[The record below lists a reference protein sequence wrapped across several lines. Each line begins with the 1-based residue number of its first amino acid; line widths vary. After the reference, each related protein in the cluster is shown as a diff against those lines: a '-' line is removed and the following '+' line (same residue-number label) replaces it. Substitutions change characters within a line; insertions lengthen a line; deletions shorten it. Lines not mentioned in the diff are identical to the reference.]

1 MSKAM
6 NKASHVYVTYIRSTP
21 ENVWRAITDPDLS
34 ARYWGHS
41 NVSDW
46 TVGAS
51 WEHRRTDAAGKPD
64 LKGMVIESSAPRRLV
79 ISWAYPADV
88 DAPARVSRVAFDIEP
103 HKDDMVRL
111 TVSHSELEAGG
122 EMERGITQ
130 GWPFVLSSLKS
141 FLETGKGLL

>member
-1 MSKAM
+1 MS
-6 NKASHVYVTYIRSTP
+6 KASHVYVTYIRATP
-21 ENVWRAITDPDLS
+21 EKVWSAITDPDLS
-34 ARYWGHS
+34 GRYWGHR
-41 NVSDW
+41 NVSEW

-51 WEHRRTDAAGKPD
+51 WEHRRLDAGKID
-64 LKGMVIESSAPRRLV
+64 LVGTVLESQPPRRLV
-79 ISWAYPADV
+79 VSWAFPGDV
-88 DAPARVSRVAFDIEP
+88 DKPAKVSRVAFDIDV

-111 TVSHSELEAGG
+111 TVSHTDLESGG